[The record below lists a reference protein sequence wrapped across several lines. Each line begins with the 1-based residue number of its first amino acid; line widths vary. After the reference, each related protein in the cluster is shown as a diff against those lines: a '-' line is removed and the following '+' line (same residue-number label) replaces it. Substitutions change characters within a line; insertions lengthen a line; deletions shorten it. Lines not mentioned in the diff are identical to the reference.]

1 MIFWEI
7 HRRAA
12 EMAANTP
19 KKFTWMPGKTLLK
32 SQKNLKRSGVCSGL
46 CLPCE
51 NLGGAFG
58 NGAAEQFPAGC
69 FLTSSNI
76 LPALSDHAAQR
87 SGKKHT
93 PQKWVPGHLCLYC
106 SCRCAA
112 NCQSTLVD
120 RKPRNMSPGI
130 PSRNMSPGT
139 LLSPKSALMVDD
151 TAVHTFTT
159 WMPEQAVL
167 RALPLR

>member
-1 MIFWEI
+1 MLGRILEKFTEERQRRMIFWEVPW
-7 HRRAA
+7 RAA

-32 SQKNLKRSGVCSGL
+32 SPKNLKRSGVFSGL
-46 CLPCE
+46 CVPYE
-51 NLGGAFG
+51 NLRGAFG

-87 SGKKHT
+87 RGKKHT

-112 NCQSTLVD
+112 N
-120 RKPRNMSPGI
+120 
-130 PSRNMSPGT
+130 
-139 LLSPKSALMVDD
+139 
-151 TAVHTFTT
+151 
-159 WMPEQAVL
+159 
-167 RALPLR
+167 